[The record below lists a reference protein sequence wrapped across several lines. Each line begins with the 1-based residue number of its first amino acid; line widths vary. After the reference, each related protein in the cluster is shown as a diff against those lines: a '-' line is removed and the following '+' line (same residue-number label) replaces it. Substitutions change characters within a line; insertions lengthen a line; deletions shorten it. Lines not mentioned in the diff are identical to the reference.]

1 MFPAR
6 RGRVPGVSGIAPAG
20 VVVENRI
27 LPSLDGDLF
36 WTDLTLG
43 RARVLFSPGV
53 SNEMKKTYVGRF
65 TLISRKY
72 LRPEL

>member
-1 MFPAR
+1 M
-6 RGRVPGVSGIAPAG
+6 
-20 VVVENRI
+20 ENRI